1 MRITEQN
8 TVNTISNSQ
17 AAGMYD
23 SPKTG
28 LGSASGSQTVDTP
41 TSDRIDLGAQND
53 LVAQA
58 QTAGTDSRAARIE
71 QLRLLVQSGQYQVDP
86 VALSQSIVQ
95 SALNGY

>member
-17 AAGMYD
+17 ATGLYD
-23 SPKTG
+23 SPKAG
-28 LGSASGSQTVDTP
+28 LGSASGSQNVDAP
-41 TSDRIDLGAQND
+41 SSDRIDLGAQND
-53 LVAQA
+53 LVSQA
-58 QTAGTDSRAARIE
+58 QTAGTDARAARIE